1 MKPTDRESTML
12 DVSNFS
18 LNDFTQLIKSR
29 QVVAA
34 AIAASCLAISAPSLY
49 AERLPTVQGQQ
60 AQNTEINPTL
70 MRPKIQVA
78 ILLDTSGSMDGLID
92 QTRNQLWQVVNE
104 FSSSKKNGVTPILEV
119 ALFEYGN
126 NGNSKITGYTRK
138 LNGFTR
144 ELDRVSEGLFSLTTN
159 GGNEYCGMAIK
170 TAVNG
175 LQWSHSNEG
184 IKSIFIA
191 GNEPFTQGPVN
202 YQHAVRLAAQRGI
215 TVNTIHAGGHQ
226 QGIDDSWKM
235 GASLAGGDYMS
246 IDANQ
251 KVVHVTAPQDKK
263 IAELNAQLNN
273 TYIPYGK
280 RGASSAERQIE
291 QDEHSHNISASLLA
305 KRTKAKSTSFYNNA
319 DWDLVDAIKEG
330 KVNDEALARIEET
343 TLPEPMVGMSAKEK
357 KDYVKAKS
365 KARQII
371 KQEISSL
378 STERSRYV
386 AEQKRKLT
394 AAAPSMSDA
403 LVKSIKKQAEA
414 KAFQVE

>member
-1 MKPTDRESTML
+1 ML

-159 GGNEYCGMAIK
+159 GGNEYCGLAIK

-191 GNEPFTQGPVN
+191 GNEPFTLGPVN

-215 TVNTIHAGGHQ
+215 TVNTIYAGGHQ
-226 QGIDDSWKM
+226 QGIDGSWKM
-235 GASLAGGDYMS
+235 GASLA
-246 IDANQ
+246 
-251 KVVHVTAPQDKK
+251 
-263 IAELNAQLNN
+263 
-273 TYIPYGK
+273 
-280 RGASSAERQIE
+280 
-291 QDEHSHNISASLLA
+291 
-305 KRTKAKSTSFYNNA
+305 
-319 DWDLVDAIKEG
+319 
-330 KVNDEALARIEET
+330 
-343 TLPEPMVGMSAKEK
+343 
-357 KDYVKAKS
+357 
-365 KARQII
+365 
-371 KQEISSL
+371 
-378 STERSRYV
+378 
-386 AEQKRKLT
+386 
-394 AAAPSMSDA
+394 
-403 LVKSIKKQAEA
+403 
-414 KAFQVE
+414 